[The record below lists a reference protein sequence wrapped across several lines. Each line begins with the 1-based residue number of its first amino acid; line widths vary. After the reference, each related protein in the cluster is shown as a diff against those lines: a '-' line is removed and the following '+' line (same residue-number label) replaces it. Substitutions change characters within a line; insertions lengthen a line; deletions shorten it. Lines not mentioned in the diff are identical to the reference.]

1 MEKDLFVPPFALNC
15 LLLLR
20 SSEILPDVQN
30 TTFSVSLTGL
40 LPLVLKT
47 SVIIEAG

>member
-1 MEKDLFVPPFALNC
+1 MEKDLFVPPFAFNC
-15 LLLLR
+15 LLLVR

-30 TTFSVSLTGL
+30 PTIPVSLTGL

-47 SVIIEAG
+47 SVIIEVG